1 MSTPGC
7 VKLRHFKAMSLVISQ
22 ILDFFCSPP
31 SRPVSCILSLFQSR
45 PWPAA
50 WRRPRRGEPPWGSP
64 AASCRAAAQA
74 GPPAPPA
81 LGPAGSGPA
90 AIGAAEQKNL
100 RGGQAQEQNRH
111 QPRSQPAPTAGLQH
125 ARAGGA
131 RPPCPWVGGSC
142 CCLPPSTEALPRD
155 PALGARSVLQSPPS
169 TRLGQVSLW
178 AGPEQWM
185 CRNWAQ

>member
-22 ILDFFCSPP
+22 ILDFFRSPP
-31 SRPVSCILSLFQSR
+31 SRPVSCSLSLFQSR

-81 LGPAGSGPA
+81 LGPAARGQRNKRTLEEDKPRNKISISSSGPRLPPPRGCNAPVPRA
-90 AIGAAEQKNL
+90 A
-100 RGGQAQEQNRH
+100 H
-111 QPRSQPAPTAGLQH
+111 P
-125 ARAGGA
+125 A
-131 RPPCPWVGGSC
+131 RPCRGVPAAALP
-142 CCLPPSTEALPRD
+142 CLPPGTD
-155 PALGARSVLQSPPS
+155 TGTGDRSVLQCPPS
-169 TRLGQVSLW
+169 TRLGRASLW
-178 AGPEQWM
+178 TGAEQWM
-185 CRNWAQ
+185 CRKWSR